1 MIIHA
6 AKFIWWL
13 YVLLVNRS
21 LIPYVAIN
29 GLLDYQHSCWLA
41 AGGGYSGA
49 DIQTVATKKTPPPL
63 SSATGTIYVEQF

>member
-21 LIPYVAIN
+21 LIPYVASN
-29 GLLDYQHSCWLA
+29 SLLGYQHGYGLA
-41 AGGGYSGA
+41 AGGG
-49 DIQTVATKKTPPPL
+49 
-63 SSATGTIYVEQF
+63 